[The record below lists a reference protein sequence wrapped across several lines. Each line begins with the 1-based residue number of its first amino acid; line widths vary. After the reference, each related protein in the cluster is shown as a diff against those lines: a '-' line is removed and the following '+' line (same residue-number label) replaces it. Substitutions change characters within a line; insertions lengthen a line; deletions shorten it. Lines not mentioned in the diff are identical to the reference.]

1 MSNRNAISKTL
12 AISNIP
18 IYNTLLA
25 KRSKLYE
32 YTIKQRQSYLVIHQ
46 QRLQIKFIIL
56 QDQMAGINF
65 TKLIHSMDSRISRL
79 LQFIISNA
87 NFRIPIFHLNSILIR
102 PAFDQSRLQTKCKN
116 NWRHEYFISNN
127 IICIVYSILY
137 V

>member
-65 TKLIHSMDSRISRL
+65 TKLIHSMDSRILRF

-102 PAFDQSRLQTKCKN
+102 PTFDQSRLQTKCKN

-127 IICIVYSILY
+127 IICIVYSFLY